1 MSKQSKHCMQNKLHS
16 IARMSK
22 QSIHCVQ
29 NKLDSMFLPITFL
42 IFNGFSIR
50 KKFWNAENQGFPT
63 IPPNPIY
70 VEAVEACTKQSIHCV
85 QNKLHSIACM
95 SKQSI
100 HCVQNKLDSWYVDKH
115 CMQNKLHSI
124 ARMSKQSIHCVQ
136 NKLDSMFLPI
146 TFLIFNGFSIR
157 KKFWN
162 AENQGFPT
170 IPPNPIYVEAV
181 EACRSSRYIVYKI
194 NYIQWYACR
203 SSRYIVYK
211 IN

>member
-1 MSKQSKHCMQNKLHS
+1 MVGKPWFSAFQNFFRIENPLN
-16 IARMSK
+16 I
-22 QSIHCVQ
+22 
-29 NKLDSMFLPITFL
+29 
-42 IFNGFSIR
+42 
-50 KKFWNAENQGFPT
+50 KKVMGRNMESSLF
-63 IPPNPIY
+63 
-70 VEAVEACTKQSIHCV
+70 CTQCIDC
-85 QNKLHSIACM
+85 L
-95 SKQSI
+95 
-100 HCVQNKLDSWYVDKH
+100 
-115 CMQNKLHSI
+115 

-194 NYIQWYACR
+194 NYIQWYARR
-203 SSRYIVYK
+203 SSRYIVCK
-211 IN
+211 IKTTFNSMHVEAVDTLCTK

>member
-1 MSKQSKHCMQNKLHS
+1 MSKQS
-16 IARMSK
+16 
-22 QSIHCVQ
+22 
-29 NKLDSMFLPITFL
+29 
-42 IFNGFSIR
+42 
-50 KKFWNAENQGFPT
+50 
-63 IPPNPIY
+63 
-70 VEAVEACTKQSIHCV
+70 
-85 QNKLHSIACM
+85 
-95 SKQSI
+95 
-100 HCVQNKLDSWYVDKH
+100 KH

-194 NYIQWYACR
+194 NYIQWYARR
-203 SSRYIVYK
+203 SSRYIVCK
-211 IN
+211 IKTTFNSMHVEAVDTLCTK

>member
-50 KKFWNAENQGFPT
+50 KKFNAENQGFPT
-63 IPPNPIY
+63 ISPNPIY
-70 VEAVEACTKQSIHCV
+70 VEAVEACRSSRYIVYKIYKINYIQWYVH
-85 QNKLHSIACM
+85 M

-100 HCVQNKLDSWYVDKH
+100 H
-115 CMQNKLHSI
+115 
-124 ARMSKQSIHCVQ
+124 
-136 NKLDSMFLPI
+136 MFLPI
-146 TFLIFNGFSIR
+146 FLIFNGFSIR

-194 NYIQWYACR
+194 NYIQWYARR
-203 SSRYIVYK
+203 SSRYIVCK
-211 IN
+211 IKTTFNSMHVEAVDTLCTK